1 MLKKTRPRFLMVAFS
16 MLSALVLLLSACG
29 GTPTPTGNGSGQA
42 VRGGTWIDDYY
53 EEQFTALIKNHGMP
67 LEVGLSNRPIPIRL
81 LPLTERRRRRTNG
94 WSCSAARWIDGPSTC
109 PTRVCKKDAQT
120 PAQ

>member
-1 MLKKTRPRFLMVAFS
+1 MLKKPRPRFLMVAFS

-53 EEQFTALIKNHGMP
+53 EEPTSLILNASVETYSVMLDQTIWATLFYGDSQGNIQP
-67 LEVGLSNRPIPIRL
+67 GLAVDVPTIA
-81 LPLTERRRRRTNG
+81 NG
-94 WSCSAARWIDGPSTC
+94 GVSADL
-109 PTRVCKKDAQT
+109 K
-120 PAQ
+120 